1 MYFLKTEH
9 SFDSAHFLQGYDGK
23 CRNIHGH
30 RWRVVVTIQS
40 ESLKDSKQE
49 RGMILDFGDFKQ
61 DLKTMIDF
69 YDHAL
74 LIEKDSL
81 SNKLYE
87 ALLEENFK
95 LIELPFRPTAENMAK
110 FFYDELSKQYRV
122 DLVEVYETPNNC
134 ASYRGDNH
142 E

>member
-40 ESLKDSKQE
+40 DSLKDSKQE

-74 LIEKDSL
+74 LIEKGSL

>member
-74 LIEKDSL
+74 LIENGSL

>member
-74 LIEKDSL
+74 LIEKGSL

>member
-40 ESLKDSKQE
+40 ESLKDSKQV
-49 RGMILDFGDFKQ
+49 RGMILDFGDFKH

-74 LIEKDSL
+74 LIEKGSL

-87 ALLEENFK
+87 ALLEENFR

-110 FFYDELSKQYRV
+110 FFYDELCKQYRV